1 MDFPVVVPGGT
12 AMGKTRMSAAAREQ
26 ALRMEAGFFVGST
39 DTFLDKAMQ

>member
-1 MDFPVVVPGGT
+1 MY
-12 AMGKTRMSAAAREQ
+12 KTRMSAAAHEQ